1 MKNIAICVLTR
12 DRPDR
17 QTTLES
23 LPEKL
28 KKRTYLVVD
37 KAEYLKHRKYK
48 NEVKEIIAMP
58 KGYGNFNGNF
68 SDKKQWTSENI
79 EERYYFIVDDDLK
92 FDARKN
98 GRLVRASSRDTYNA
112 FNTMYGWLKGGL
124 AHVALSA
131 REGNNRV
138 EEDWIDVARGMRVCG
153 FDMDIVIGQG
163 LEFNRTVLMADFDIA
178 LSLLELG
185 YPNRILF
192 KYSNGHRK
200 INDVG
205 GCSLYRTPELMA
217 EAANSL
223 RRFHPNHVKITEK
236 KTTKPWAGFDSKTR
250 TDVTVS
256 WKKAYEFGKGRKF
269 VDNIKNYL

>member
-1 MKNIAICVLTR
+1 MKDVAICILTR
-12 DRPDR
+12 DRSDR
-17 QTTLES
+17 QTTLEN
-23 LPEKL
+23 LPDRL
-28 KKRTYLVVD
+28 KAITYLVVD
-37 KAEYLKHRKYK
+37 KAEYSKHKKYK
-48 NEVKEIIAMP
+48 RDVKAILTMP
-58 KGYGNFNGNF
+58 KGYGKFGGNF
-68 SDKKQWTSENI
+68 SDKKQWTSEAIN
-79 EERYYFIVDDDLK
+79 ERYYFIVDDDLK
-92 FDARKN
+92 FDARRD
-98 GRLVRASSRDTYNA
+98 GRLVKANTREVYNA
-112 FNTMYGWLKGGL
+112 FNTMYGWLKNGF

-138 EEDWIDVARGMRVCG
+138 EQDWIDVARGMRVCG
-153 FDMDIVIGQG
+153 FDLNVIKEQK

-178 LSLLELG
+178 LSLLESG

-223 RRFHPNHVKITEK
+223 RGFHPKYVKVTEKITS
-236 KTTKPWAGFDSKTR
+236 KPWAGFDSKTR

-256 WKKAYEFGKGRKF
+256 WKKAYEFGKSKGTIG
-269 VDNIKNYL
+269 IKNFL

>member
-1 MKNIAICVLTR
+1 MKDVAICILTR

-23 LPEKL
+23 LPDKL
-28 KKRTYLVVD
+28 KAITYLVVD
-37 KAEYLKHRKYK
+37 KAEYLKHRKYRRD
-48 NEVKEIIAMP
+48 VKAILAMP
-58 KGYGNFNGNF
+58 KGYGLWGGNF
-68 SDKKQWTSENI
+68 SDKKQWTYENI
-79 EERYYFIVDDDLK
+79 NERYYFIVDDDLK
-92 FDARKN
+92 FDARKE
-98 GRLVRASSRDTYNA
+98 GRLVRATPREIYNA
-112 FNTMYGWLKGGL
+112 FNTMYGWLKGGI

-138 EEDWIDVARGMRVCG
+138 EQDWIDVARGMRVCG
-153 FDMDIVIGQG
+153 FDLNIIHLEH

-217 EAANSL
+217 KAANSL
-223 RRFHPNHVKITEK
+223 YNFHPKFVKVTEK
-236 KTTKPWAGFDSKTR
+236 ITTKPWAGFDSKTR

-256 WKKAYEFGKGRKF
+256 WKKAYQFGKGKGS
-269 VDNIKNYL
+269 VGIKNFL